1 MPVLGSIPVLGAL
14 FRARTTEKI
23 KTNLMIFIR
32 PTILRDAATTAIE
45 TNQKYNMIRDIQ
57 QRSDSGVQ
65 LMPNESRPVL
75 PPVEEYSRGAP
86 AIDGATDDEE

>member
-1 MPVLGSIPVLGAL
+1 
-14 FRARTTEKI
+14 
-23 KTNLMIFIR
+23 MIFIR

-57 QRSDSGVQ
+57 QRNDTGVQ

-75 PPVEEYSRGAP
+75 PPIEEYSRDSAGDDNA
-86 AIDGATDDEE
+86 AGDEE